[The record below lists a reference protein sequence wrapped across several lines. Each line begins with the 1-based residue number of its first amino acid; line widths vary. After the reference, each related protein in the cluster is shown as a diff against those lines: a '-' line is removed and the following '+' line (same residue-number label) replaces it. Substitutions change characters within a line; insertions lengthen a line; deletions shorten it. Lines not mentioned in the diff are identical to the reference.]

1 MTTPNVGEDV
11 EQPEFSY
18 TAGGNAKQLQP
29 LWKTAWQS
37 RNVKQ
42 TLTIQ
47 SSHPTLKYLP
57 QRNKNLYS
65 HRKLYAN
72 IYSHSSHNCQTWKQL
87 KCHQQTAVRLYNG
100 KLLLSEG
107 NELLVYVTT
116 RMVLKCNLLEKETGH
131 KLLYYMIPII

>member
-65 HRKLYAN
+65 HRSYMQIFIVTPVITAKPGN
-72 IYSHSSHNCQTWKQL
+72 NSNVI
-87 KCHQQTAVRLYNG
+87 QQVSG
-100 KLLLSEG
+100 
-107 NELLVYVTT
+107 
-116 RMVLKCNLLEKETGH
+116 
-131 KLLYYMIPII
+131 